1 MIRMAESS
9 QPHPAI
15 PSPSCLR
22 RLVLRNLV
30 TSLLILLC
38 LGGAEAQRVKVIGH
52 RGASSLAPENTL
64 ASFRK
69 AIDIG
74 VDYIELDVWNSI
86 DDSLMVIHDNDIGR
100 TTNGTGFVTALT
112 YMQLRRYSAGSWFAP
127 EFAGERI
134 PTLREVLALARDMN
148 TKACIEI
155 KNTQV
160 TADIVNLVTAVGMD
174 TSVFIC
180 CFSLAALKE
189 SRQLHP
195 NIPVVYFVDPVSQ
208 SAVDTLG
215 AIGGQAVG
223 SGNGNTQA
231 MIDYAHQAGV
241 AFWPWTVD
249 IPARM
254 IEYIGLGV
262 DAIITNYPQTLIAI
276 EDSLSTDVQE
286 ESPQRPAQG
295 AIDVFPN
302 PFNSSTIVRFTV
314 PSMSPVS
321 LEVYNILGQRV
332 ALLVDGQTFVPGEH
346 TIPWDAGDIAGG
358 SYVIVMRSAASTCM
372 QRTLVLK

>member
-1 MIRMAESS
+1 MRSLTGQVRPPTAHV
-9 QPHPAI
+9 QPWCVLWWDA
-15 PSPSCLR
+15 R
-22 RLVLRNLV
+22 RVLPFLLVLLFLAPA
-30 TSLLILLC
+30 S
-38 LGGAEAQRVKVIGH
+38 AERVKVIGH

-69 AIDIG
+69 AIELG
-74 VDYIELDVWNSI
+74 VDYIELDVWDSL
-86 DDSLMVIHDNDIGR
+86 DDSLMVIHDNDISR

-112 YMQLRRYSAGSWFAP
+112 YTQLRRYSAGSWFAP
-127 EFAGERI
+127 EFAAERI
-134 PTLREVLALARDMN
+134 PTLREVLTLARDMN
-148 TKACIEI
+148 TRACIEI

-160 TADIVNLVTAVGMD
+160 TAAVVNLVTAMGMD

-180 CFSLAALKE
+180 CFYLDALQE
-189 SRQLHP
+189 VRQIRPL
-195 NIPVVYFVDPVSQ
+195 IQVVYFVDPVTQ
-208 SAVDTLG
+208 TAVDTLK
-215 AIGGQAVG
+215 AIGGQVVG

-231 MIDYAHQAGV
+231 MIDYAHQVGV

-254 IEYIGLGV
+254 IEYIGRGV
-262 DAIITNYPQTLIAI
+262 DGIITNYPQTLIAI

-286 ESPQRPAQG
+286 ESPQPPAQG
-295 AIDVFPN
+295 TLDVFPN

-314 PSMSPVS
+314 PSLSPVS

-358 SYVIVMRSAASTCM
+358 SYVIVMRSAAGTCM
-372 QRTLVLK
+372 QRTLLLK